1 MIRRPPRSTRTDTL
15 FPYTTLFRSAG
26 DVVALPVAADGDP
39 RRHEMLVLGGE
50 GVVVHLV
57 ATGLVDGDGVH
68 TDARAGQADAEAL
81 RERVHSA
88 LEGRVDRDVRGGAEA
103 LDGGEVHDEPH
114 APPPPAGDDTLA
126 RTEGPR
132 VGKEG

>member
-1 MIRRPPRSTRTDTL
+1 
-15 FPYTTLFRSAG
+15 
-26 DVVALPVAADGDP
+26 
-39 RRHEMLVLGGE
+39 MLVLGGE

-88 LEGRVDRDVRGGAEA
+88 LEGRVDRDVRGGAAA
-103 LDGGEVHDEPH
+103 LDGGEVHDAPPAPLPH
-114 APPPPAGDDTLA
+114 AGDERLAGPEPETPAECRDW
-126 RTEGPR
+126 
-132 VGKEG
+132 KEGGRPCRTLWSPI